1 MSQGE
6 PLANL
11 WSAFFPIPITTNP
24 LAIFLHGWRAL
35 FLFRNATFLKKCCGF
50 GLCWSQ
56 SGSDSTVSAI
66 TRGRSKS
73 EVMLILLL
81 LDVDGR

>member
-1 MSQGE
+1 VSQGE

-24 LAIFLHGWRAL
+24 LVKNFHGWRVL

-56 SGSDSTVSAI
+56 SGSDSTVSA
-66 TRGRSKS
+66 RSQEGGQSQK
-73 EVMLILLL
+73 
-81 LDVDGR
+81 